1 MLLLQLPE
9 EINHSKVI
17 ILLLQQ
23 SIGEHVAVINLQDK
37 FAKFSEHWTPK
48 VIAEMNDYQFKL
60 VKIEGEFVWHNHSDT
75 DEVFIVVE
83 GKMKIEFEHETIELN
98 QGEMYVVP
106 KGVQH
111 KPYAEQEC
119 KVMLVELKGTKNTG
133 SEIHKLTAEDNQWI

>member
-1 MLLLQLPE
+1 MV
-9 EINHSKVI
+9 K
-17 ILLLQQ
+17 
-23 SIGEHVAVINLQDK
+23 INLQDK
-37 FAKFSEHWTPK
+37 FSKFSEHWTPK

-83 GKMKIEFEHETIELN
+83 GKMMIEFEHETIELN

-106 KGVQH
+106 RGVQH

-119 KVMLVELKGTKNTG
+119 KVMLVEPKGVVNTG
-133 SEIHKLTAEDNQWI
+133 EASGDLTAQNDVWI

>member
-1 MLLLQLPE
+1 MLQP
-9 EINHSKVI
+9 
-17 ILLLQQ
+17 
-23 SIGEHVAVINLQDK
+23 SIGERVVVINLQDK

-119 KVMLVELKGTKNTG
+119 KVMLVEPKGVVNTG
-133 SEIHKLTAEDNQWI
+133 ENSGDLPAQYDVWI